1 MKRPHLRIALA
12 LYGLGL
18 WIFGLLAGPRLAARP
33 PNEFVAQA
41 EAWLAGRLDIAPQL
55 ASYLDLAEFGGRH
68 FVPYP
73 PTAAALYT
81 PLVAL
86 FGRGV
91 YHGVLHLLL
100 AAAVLPLFYLTL
112 ARYLDETG
120 HSQSEKLWLASL
132 LAFGTPIAALGAVS
146 SVYFTGQIAAV
157 LFTCLYLL
165 AAYRGQHPGW
175 AGLALGAAFMARGAT
190 LLGFP
195 VILAEI
201 WRTERRLTGR
211 AQQALL
217 HFGLALGLVLLLAAW
232 YNWARFGQPAEFGY
246 QYLDWRVDPTFVRW
260 GLFDAVYLERNL
272 HALLTSLPVLLPI
285 FPYVAFNP
293 EGMSLLLTT
302 PVLLLLPTLRGWTLT
317 AKAAL
322 LSTGLILLP
331 ALVYANTGFSQ
342 YGYRYAAD
350 FLPYLILAMALAGLR
365 VRSWPVKTLILFG
378 AAVSLWGAWLAG
390 WHPFD
395 AELARLIQE
404 RALLRY
410 R

>member
-1 MKRPHLRIALA
+1 MKRPNLGMALA
-12 LYGLGL
+12 LYGLSL
-18 WIFGLLAGPRLAARP
+18 LVFGLLAGPRLAMRP

-55 ASYLDLAEFGGRH
+55 APYLDLAEFGGRY

-73 PTAAALYT
+73 PAAAALYA
-81 PLVAL
+81 PVVAI

-100 AAAVLPLFYLTL
+100 AAAILPLFYLTL
-112 ARYLDETG
+112 TRYLVETG
-120 HSQSEKLWLASL
+120 HSQRERVWLAGL
-132 LAFGTPIAALGAVS
+132 LVFGTPVAALSAS
-146 SVYFTGQIAAV
+146 SNVYYTGQIVAV
-157 LFTCLYLL
+157 LFTCLYLV
-165 AAYRGQHPGW
+165 AAYRGRHPGW

-195 VILAEI
+195 LILAEV
-201 WRTERRLTGR
+201 WRTERGLTAGTR
-211 AQQALL
+211 RALL
-217 HFGLALGLVLLLAAW
+217 RFSLALGAVLLLAAW

-246 QYLDWRVDPTFVRW
+246 PYLDWRADPTFARW
-260 GLFDAVYLERNL
+260 GLFNVVYLERNL
-272 HALLTSLPVLLPI
+272 HALLLSLPVLLPI
-285 FPYVAFNP
+285 VPFVAFNP

-302 PVLLLLPTLRGWTLT
+302 PALLLLPTLRGWTLS

-322 LSTGLILLP
+322 LSAGLILLP
-331 ALVYANTGFSQ
+331 ALFYANTGFVQ

-365 VRSWPVKTLILFG
+365 VRTWPVKGLILFG
-378 AAVSLWGAWLAG
+378 MAVSLWGAWLAG

-395 AELARLIQE
+395 AELAQLID
-404 RALLRY
+404 AHTLLRY